1 MEKKILDLDVLI
13 KKVKLLKAQGKK
25 IVHCHGVF
33 DLLHI
38 GHIKHFKNAKSNGDI
53 LVVTITPDK
62 FVNKGPSRPAFNQKL
77 RLEAL
82 SALADIDYVGLNT
95 DSNAIQLLRKLQPNF
110 YCKGPD
116 YKDIKNDVTQQIK
129 NEIAEVK
136 KHKGKII
143 ITQDVSYSSSKLLN
157 QFGNL
162 HTALNKSIIND
173 IKKKFNFSEIRKLI
187 ESLTNIK
194 VLVIGEIIIDQY
206 VFCEALGK
214 SGKEPMLVLRDIK
227 SEEYLGGSGAIANN
241 SAQFA
246 ERICLLGQIGE
257 KKEFLKKIKKDLT
270 KKIILKIFKKNNSPT
285 ILKRRFLDIATN
297 NKVLGVYKVNDE
309 ILEKRDEIK
318 FNKQLKALL
327 PNYDL
332 VIVSDYG
339 HGFISKNNAELIC
352 KKSKYLALNAQVNAA
367 NVGYH
372 SMRNYKKIDCVII
385 NEKEIRYELRDR
397 TSDIKKLA
405 RSLAAQQKIKNLI
418 VTRGTEGSILYNSK
432 KNIFI
437 NCGAFAKNTVDKVGA
452 GDAMLSVLSLCLFN
466 KIDQKLSLLIASL
479 AAAQSVEIIG
489 NKHSI
494 DKIIILK
501 TLESILK

>member
-1 MEKKILDLDVLI
+1 M
-13 KKVKLLKAQGKK
+13 
-25 IVHCHGVF
+25 
-33 DLLHI
+33 
-38 GHIKHFKNAKSNGDI
+38 
-53 LVVTITPDK
+53 
-62 FVNKGPSRPAFNQKL
+62 
-77 RLEAL
+77 
-82 SALADIDYVGLNT
+82 
-95 DSNAIQLLRKLQPNF
+95 RKLQPNF

-194 VLVIGEIIIDQY
+194 VLIIGEIIIDQY

-270 KKIILKIFKKNNSPT
+270 KKIIYFLWNS
-285 ILKRRFLDIATN
+285 I
-297 NKVLGVYKVNDE
+297 
-309 ILEKRDEIK
+309 
-318 FNKQLKALL
+318 
-327 PNYDL
+327 
-332 VIVSDYG
+332 
-339 HGFISKNNAELIC
+339 
-352 KKSKYLALNAQVNAA
+352 
-367 NVGYH
+367 
-372 SMRNYKKIDCVII
+372 
-385 NEKEIRYELRDR
+385 
-397 TSDIKKLA
+397 
-405 RSLAAQQKIKNLI
+405 
-418 VTRGTEGSILYNSK
+418 
-432 KNIFI
+432 
-437 NCGAFAKNTVDKVGA
+437 
-452 GDAMLSVLSLCLFN
+452 
-466 KIDQKLSLLIASL
+466 
-479 AAAQSVEIIG
+479 
-489 NKHSI
+489 
-494 DKIIILK
+494 
-501 TLESILK
+501 

>member
-38 GHIKHFKNAKSNGDI
+38 GHIKHFKNAKSNGDV

-82 SALADIDYVGLNT
+82 SALADIDYVGLNA

-194 VLVIGEIIIDQY
+194 VLIIGEIIIDQY

-285 ILKRRFLDIATN
+285 ILKRRFLDIGTN

-339 HGFISKNNAELIC
+339 HGFISKKSANIITMSTILI
-352 KKSKYLALNAQVNAA
+352 
-367 NVGYH
+367 
-372 SMRNYKKIDCVII
+372 
-385 NEKEIRYELRDR
+385 
-397 TSDIKKLA
+397 
-405 RSLAAQQKIKNLI
+405 
-418 VTRGTEGSILYNSK
+418 
-432 KNIFI
+432 
-437 NCGAFAKNTVDKVGA
+437 
-452 GDAMLSVLSLCLFN
+452 
-466 KIDQKLSLLIASL
+466 
-479 AAAQSVEIIG
+479 
-489 NKHSI
+489 
-494 DKIIILK
+494 
-501 TLESILK
+501 